1 MVNLKPDECRVLG
14 VLVEKAQTTPQ
25 QYPLTM
31 NGLVLGCNQ
40 KNNRHPVVEWD
51 EDRVYNALDSL
62 RTKGLVREA
71 NLSGSRVA
79 KYRHVAREAL
89 SVETPEL
96 VVLAELL
103 MRGPQS
109 AGELRQNAS
118 RMHPVESL
126 EAVTVIL
133 EGLRKREPAMVRE
146 LPRRAGERATR
157 WRQLLCPELHSNE
170 DGGGIGG
177 TAPSEMGVEH
187 RSERSSTTSDNGGAD
202 RGLAARVDRLERE
215 LETLRD
221 EVRRLAKCGS
231 GVNSQAATGS
241 DA

>member
-1 MVNLKPDECRVLG
+1 MITLKPDECRVLG

-51 EDRVYNALDSL
+51 EDRVYNAVDSL
-62 RTKGLVREA
+62 RAKGLVREA

-79 KYRHVAREAL
+79 KFRHIAREAL
-89 SVETPEL
+89 GVETAEL
-96 VVLAELL
+96 VILAELL

-126 EAVTVIL
+126 EAVMGVL
-133 EGLRKREPAMVRE
+133 EGLRKREPAMVKE
-146 LPRRAGERATR
+146 LPRRPGERATR
-157 WRQLLCPELHSNE
+157 WRQLLCPELHLSDE
-170 DGGGIGG
+170 HAGVSEEAPRSHGQAADSTGSVRAAQSAAIADAGLAGRVERLERDVEELKAAVRALRDGGG
-177 TAPSEMGVEH
+177 V
-187 RSERSSTTSDNGGAD
+187 
-202 RGLAARVDRLERE
+202 
-215 LETLRD
+215 
-221 EVRRLAKCGS
+221 
-231 GVNSQAATGS
+231 
-241 DA
+241 